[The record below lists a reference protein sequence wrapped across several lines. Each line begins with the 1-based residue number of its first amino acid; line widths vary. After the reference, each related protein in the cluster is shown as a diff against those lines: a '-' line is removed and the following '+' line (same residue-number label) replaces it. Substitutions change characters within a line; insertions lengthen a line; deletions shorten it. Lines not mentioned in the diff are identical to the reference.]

1 MIVPTVISLLKES
14 GSVTG
19 IINDRIFP
27 VVLPQSEERKACI
40 IVWIGGNDPTNTNFG
55 NPMDEV
61 NFMIHVDG
69 RTYAEL
75 DQLCMNIRTVLEAY
89 TGDVIKKIRY
99 VTENDNDYDYENRMF
114 SRAMVFNVRK
124 LRNGS

>member
-1 MIVPTVISLLKES
+1 MIVPIVISLLKEDAGVS
-14 GSVTG
+14 SAVD
-19 IINDRIFP
+19 DRIFP

-69 RTYAEL
+69 ATYAAL
-75 DQLCMNIRTVLEAY
+75 DHLCMNIRNALEAY
-89 TGDVIKKIRY
+89 VGDVIKKIRY
-99 VTENDNDYDYENRMF
+99 VTENDNEYDYENRMF
-114 SRAMVFNVRK
+114 SRAMIFNVRK